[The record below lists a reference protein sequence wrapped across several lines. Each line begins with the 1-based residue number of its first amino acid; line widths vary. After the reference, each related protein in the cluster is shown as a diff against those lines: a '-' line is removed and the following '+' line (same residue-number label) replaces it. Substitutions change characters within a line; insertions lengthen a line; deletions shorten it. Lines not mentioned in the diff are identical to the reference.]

1 MLTRRAVVWAAVS
14 GLVGTCMIGI
24 SFAINT
30 GPPAG
35 ASGAQLTAFG
45 QQHHDA
51 ILWGAWLQAVGPV
64 LIVVFAFA
72 IVVLAGA
79 TARLAGWM
87 TLFGAA
93 TLMTVSLI
101 EITGYLGTLQTSPA
115 TMPATSLALIHSVQH
130 LWFIVGAPTVWLPL
144 GLVVLGSGVL
154 PRILGYLALVLAAGY
169 AVAGVV
175 TLGELTVPAAV
186 LISAGVPALWWL
198 AAAGT
203 LLRRARQAPSTA
215 GLPGGVAV
223 AGHGNA
229 GRL

>member
-1 MLTRRAVVWAAVS
+1 
-14 GLVGTCMIGI
+14 MIGI
-24 SFAINT
+24 SFAINP

-35 ASGAQLTAFG
+35 ASAAQVAAFG

-72 IVVLAGA
+72 VVVLAGA

-101 EITGYLGTLQTSPA
+101 EITGYIGTVHTSPA
-115 TMPATSLALIHSVQH
+115 TMPGTSLALIYSVQH
-130 LWFIVGAPTVWLPL
+130 LWFIVGAPALWVPL
-144 GLVVLGSGVL
+144 ALVILRSSVL
-154 PRILGYLALVLAAGY
+154 PRILGILALVLAAGY
-169 AVAGVV
+169 VLAGVF
-175 TLGELTVPAAV
+175 TLFDLTVPAAV
-186 LISAGVPALWWL
+186 QIAAGVVPALWWL

-203 LLRRARQAPSTA
+203 LLVRARQAPPTA
-215 GLPGGVAV
+215 GLPSGVAA
-223 AGHGNA
+223 AGQATA